1 MIKLQ
6 SRLQRPLVNSW
17 TPLTHFLRIQIL
29 ILTLQIIIHHF
40 YVAIPKKSIIVFCE
54 SLRTVASDSRLL
66 REKRCWNGA
75 DFERTGVIVWGFG
88 VKGSDR
94 RGNHPQRLQLLFVH
108 LISYLKLLL
117 SQKTGL
123 QQLLRIP
130 TTPATTPL
138 PPTAHLRYL
147 NHGHLPHDPPL
158 RKHLGTDSSIEPTEL
173 AKSRRGRLKIQVAL
187 RGVQVYLQRV
197 GVVEGRQA

>member
-1 MIKLQ
+1 M
-6 SRLQRPLVNSW
+6 
-17 TPLTHFLRIQIL
+17 
-29 ILTLQIIIHHF
+29 
-40 YVAIPKKSIIVFCE
+40 
-54 SLRTVASDSRLL
+54 
-66 REKRCWNGA
+66 
-75 DFERTGVIVWGFG
+75 IVWGFR
-88 VKGSDR
+88 VKGSHR

-108 LISYLKLLL
+108 LICDLKLLL

-197 GVVEGRQA
+197 GVVEGRQAQKVGLKGARSEGREVFAVWMWSAWSCGFAEVGLLGS